1 MVTNQANDSNQIEVD
16 IALIRLFLRMTPE
29 ERLLSNDKHIQTLL
43 ELQNAYTEKN
53 ASIRS

>member
-1 MVTNQANDSNQIEVD
+1 MVTNQSNNSTAIKVD
-16 IALIRLFLRMTPE
+16 IALIKLFLGMTPE
-29 ERLLSNDKHIQTLL
+29 ERLLSNDKHILTLM

>member
-1 MVTNQANDSNQIEVD
+1 MVTNQANNSTQIEVD

>member
-1 MVTNQANDSNQIEVD
+1 MVTNQSNNSTAIKVD
-16 IALIRLFLRMTPE
+16 IALIKLFLGMTAE
-29 ERLLSNDKHIQTLL
+29 ERLLSNDKHIHTLM